1 MPCLYPHLPVYRA
14 SEHFLQACVALLVA
28 SHYKNTPNDLLLLA
42 DAPAHQLFVLLGPVD
57 QAANTLP
64 DVLAVVQVALEG
76 AISRRS
82 AVNSLAKGELPQG
95 DLIPWTVSQQY
106 QDADFPQ
113 LSGARVV
120 RLAVH
125 PELQRAGYGSR
136 ALELLHRYYQGQ
148 IASLDDDDEAGA
160 SGSGEEGDE
169 ERRGSHG
176 RAGTSN
182 GEQTAADGSKLLT
195 EQLKPRAKL
204 PPLLVS
210 LSDRKPER
218 LHYIGEHADAY
229 LCNVEVFDAGWL

>member
-1 MPCLYPHLPVYRA
+1 MCASHLLLVCRA

-82 AVNSLAKGELPQG
+82 AVNNLAKGELPQG

-106 QDADFPQ
+106 QDPDFPQ

-148 IASLDDDDEAGA
+148 IASLDEDGDAGA
-160 SGSGEEGDE
+160 SGSGEEDGE
-169 ERRGSHG
+169 ERRASHG
-176 RAGTSN
+176 KAGTS
-182 GEQTAADGSKLLT
+182 GDDAAADGSKLLT
-195 EQLKPRAKL
+195 ETLKPRSKL

-210 LSDRKPER
+210 LPDRKPER
-218 LHYIGEHADAY
+218 LHYIGGA
-229 LCNVEVFDAGWL
+229 LQVG